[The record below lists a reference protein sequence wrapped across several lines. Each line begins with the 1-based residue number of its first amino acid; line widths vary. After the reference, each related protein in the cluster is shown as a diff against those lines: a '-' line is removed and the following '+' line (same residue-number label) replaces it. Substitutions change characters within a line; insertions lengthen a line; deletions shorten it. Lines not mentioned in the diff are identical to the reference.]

1 MESRARLSE
10 LAQQFLVERPK
21 ELERPSGFGKPQHG
35 AVRRPNVCADVR
47 VGLDEQRL
55 GQLFP
60 AQSRGGLLRSSCTQ
74 SGHRRALWA
83 SWKLADA
90 ALVGRSDRP
99 TLARARGGNAAV

>member
-60 AQSRGGLLRSSCTQ
+60 AQSRGGLLGPACAQLGAR
-74 SGHRRALWA
+74 GALWA
-83 SWKLADA
+83 SIQPADA
-90 ALVGRSDRP
+90 ASVRRSDGSA
-99 TLARARGGNAAV
+99 LARASRENAAV